1 MHEEPD
7 VDAKSAKAFASFAFP
22 PLRPLRWNSSLRSPP
37 TARRGSPA
45 PPRHVASECGPVREG
60 RYFDLW
66 AFPLFFICIFDYV
79 KMPDADFTSERSE
92 VKSCTSEIQRANG
105 FMVGT
110 WSKLRGTHLFP
121 FLLPSSSLFAADL
134 LLCRPKG
141 VYVFFVVKQIL
152 ESSHKC
158 LNPRMTS
165 LPP

>member
-92 VKSCTSEIQRANG
+92 VKSSTSRGG
-105 FMVGT
+105 FPHSATRRGCAGTSRSCATCLPSAGRPRRLGTWRPNAASLERVGT
-110 WSKLRGTHLFP
+110 LIYGIPFVLHLYFR
-121 FLLPSSSLFAADL
+121 
-134 LLCRPKG
+134 LC
-141 VYVFFVVKQIL
+141 Q
-152 ESSHKC
+152 
-158 LNPRMTS
+158 NA
-165 LPP
+165 